1 MKNFLL
7 FIYFLAYSSLA
18 YAQADSAYIIVDK
31 VPVLKQNNGKVQKA
45 INKALQYPF
54 ADMIAQIEGEVLV
67 SFVITSEGIMS
78 DIEVVEGL
86 TETLNKEALRAVL
99 LLKKWKPG
107 KLDGELVNTRLTI
120 PVHFKLSAEQHDLA
134 NKLKPMYSNG
144 KNPLFVLDNKKVNG
158 LSEIEY
164 FNVRSIR
171 VIKGEKAT
179 LLFGSDARDGVVVI
193 ETKRGTYP
201 QYQMY

>member
-1 MKNFLL
+1 MKNLLL
-7 FIYFLAYSSLA
+7 FIYLLTFSSLA
-18 YAQADSAYIIVDK
+18 YAQADSAYINVDK
-31 VPVLKQNNGKVQKA
+31 VPVLKQNNGNVQKA

-54 ADMIAQIEGEVLV
+54 ADMIAQNEGEVLV
-67 SFVITSEGIMS
+67 SFVITAEGIMS

-99 LLKKWKPG
+99 SLKKWKPG
-107 KLDGELVNTRLTI
+107 KLNGEIVNTQLTI

-179 LLFGSDARDGVVVI
+179 SLFGSDARDGVVVI